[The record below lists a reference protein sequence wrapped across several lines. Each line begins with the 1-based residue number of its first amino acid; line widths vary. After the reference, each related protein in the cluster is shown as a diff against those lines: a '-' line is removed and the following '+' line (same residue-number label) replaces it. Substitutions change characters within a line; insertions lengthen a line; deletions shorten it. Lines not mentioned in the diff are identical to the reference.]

1 MSRAHTL
8 AHTHTHVQTGDNIKF
23 LIHSSVLYTKLFC
36 IDIDHILKKKKKK
49 IINQELFI
57 DYYICKLL
65 SSKMAQMRIF

>member
-49 IINQELFI
+49 
-57 DYYICKLL
+57 LL
-65 SSKMAQMRIF
+65 TKNCL